1 MHSVFLPITP
11 TEAQAAIGALADD
24 VSSFELIPI
33 PALGG
38 CVIAIKELA
47 SEAPQVLRWLQGGAR
62 EGEAQRI
69 LSALEAA
76 FLPDDAA

>member
-1 MHSVFLPITP
+1 MHSVFIPVTP
-11 TEAQAAIGALADD
+11 SDAEEAIGALVDE
-24 VSSFELIPI
+24 VSSFELFAI

-38 CVIAIKELA
+38 CVVAIKDLA
-47 SEAPQVLRWLQGGAR
+47 GETPQVLRWLQGGGR
-62 EGEAQRI
+62 ETEAQRI